1 LQSKKYFFSAFSSF
15 DIVIMLL
22 LSLLLLFVFS
32 STFHKTF
39 AASPA
44 FDLQALSEQ
53 RNDWVQTYGNDS
65 THLKSNYADL
75 LETDYLS
82 DGKTLNATFWL
93 ASNLQNTSAYNQP
106 FKRISY
112 GMLIDIA
119 STTIN
124 AGYNGADYDFYIE
137 AVNGKWSQYL
147 YQLSSTGAY
156 VLIDSKINYSEP
168 FGGPTIGPGYV
179 NLQLDLGSINYPSA
193 YGISFYTA
201 ESFKSNEVR
210 DFSSWVAIPPST
222 IKISTSPSNVIVRQG
237 DQQLIPADIFS
248 TFSNNVTSI
257 TFNNKGNNNMS
268 SAFNSS
274 GLRVSVQRIQPP
286 LFNVQVSPQTPVGIY
301 TVPFTAIVLITSVDT
316 PTKPISNN
324 RVSGFVDPEFLIS
337 KKYPTTGYITA
348 PWMNLTITVMPPL
361 NINDDFKGFW
371 SVYGQ
376 PISIIMGG
384 FAGGFASLIFG
395 RAKKLDLASNHH

>member
-1 LQSKKYFFSAFSSF
+1 
-15 DIVIMLL
+15 M
-22 LSLLLLFVFS
+22 LLFVS
-32 STFHKTF
+32 SSPFHKTF

-44 FDLQALSEQ
+44 FDLQGLTDQ
-53 RNDWVQTYGNDS
+53 RGDWVQTYGNDS
-65 THLKSNYADL
+65 THLKSDYANL

-93 ASNLQNTSAYNQP
+93 ASNSENASAYNQP
-106 FKRISY
+106 FKKISH
-112 GMLIDIA
+112 GTLIDIA

-179 NLQLDLGSINYPSA
+179 KLQLDLGSINYPSE
-193 YGISFYTA
+193 YGVLFYTA

-222 IKISTSPSNVIVRQG
+222 LKISTSPSNVIVRQG
-237 DQQLIPADIFS
+237 EQQLIPADIFS

-257 TFNNKGNNNMS
+257 TFNNNKGSSNNVS
-268 SAFNSS
+268 SVFNSS
-274 GLRVSVQRIQPP
+274 GLRVSIQRIQPP

-301 TVPFTAIVLITSVDT
+301 TVPFISTLLIQSTVTS
-316 PTKPISNN
+316 TKPIFNHT
-324 RVSGFVDPEFLIS
+324 VSGFVDPEFLVS
-337 KKYPTTGYITA
+337 KKYPTSGYITA

-376 PISIIMGG
+376 TISIIMGG

-395 RAKKLDLASNHH
+395 RVKKT

>member
-15 DIVIMLL
+15 DIIIMLL

-44 FDLQALSEQ
+44 FDLQALTEQ
-53 RNDWVQTYGNDS
+53 RSDWVQTYGNDS

-93 ASNLQNTSAYNQP
+93 ASNLQNASAYNQS

-179 NLQLDLGSINYPSA
+179 KLQLDLGSINYPSE

-210 DFSSWVAIPPST
+210 DFASWVAIPPST
-222 IKISTSPSNVIVRQG
+222 LKISTSPSNVIVRQG

-257 TFNNKGNNNMS
+257 TFNNKGINNNVS

-274 GLRVSVQRIQPP
+274 GLRVSIQRIQPP
-286 LFNVQVSPQTPVGIY
+286 LFNVQVSPQTPLGIY
-301 TVPFTAIVLITSVDT
+301 TVPFTASVLITSIDT
-316 PTKPISNN
+316 STKPIFNN
-324 RVSGFVDPEFLIS
+324 TVSGFVDPEFLVS

-361 NINDDFKGFW
+361 NVNDEFKGFW
-371 SVYGQ
+371 STYGQ

-384 FAGGFASLIFG
+384 FAGGFASLVFG
-395 RAKKLDLASNHH
+395 RSKKT

>member
-1 LQSKKYFFSAFSSF
+1 MKQYFSEFASF
-15 DIVIMLL
+15 DIIIILL
-22 LSLLLLFVFS
+22 LLLLFIFS

-44 FDLQALSEQ
+44 FDLQALDDQ

-65 THLKSNYADL
+65 THLKSDYADL
-75 LETDYLS
+75 LEADYLS
-82 DGKTLNATFWL
+82 DGKTLNAIFWL
-93 ASNLQNTSAYNQP
+93 ASNLENASAYNQP
-106 FKRISY
+106 FKKISY
-112 GMLIDIA
+112 GMLIDLA
-119 STTIN
+119 STNIN
-124 AGYNGADYDFYIE
+124 HGYNGADYDFYIE

-156 VLIDSKINYSEP
+156 ILIDSKINYSEP

-179 NLQLDLGSINYPSA
+179 KLQLDLGSINSPSE

-222 IKISTSPSNVIVRQG
+222 TNMITSPSNIIVRQG

-257 TFNNKGNNNMS
+257 TFNNNKGGSNNIS

-274 GLRVSVQRIQPP
+274 GLRVSIQRVQPP

-301 TVPFTAIVLITSVDT
+301 TVPFTASVLITSVDT

-324 RVSGFVDPEFLIS
+324 TVSGFVDPEFLVS
-337 KKYPTTGYITA
+337 KKYPTTGYITS
-348 PWMNLTITVMPPL
+348 PSMNLTITVMPPL

-376 PISIIMGG
+376 TISIIMGG

-395 RAKKLDLASNHH
+395 RARKT

>member
-1 LQSKKYFFSAFSSF
+1 LQSKKYFFSAFDSF
-15 DIVIMLL
+15 DIMIMLFL
-22 LSLLLLFVFS
+22 LLLLLFIFS

-44 FDLQALSEQ
+44 FDLQALDDQ

-65 THLKSNYADL
+65 THLKSDYADL
-75 LETDYLS
+75 LDADYLS
-82 DGKTLNATFWL
+82 DGKTLNAIFWL
-93 ASNLQNTSAYNQP
+93 ASNSENASAYNQP
-106 FKRISY
+106 FKKISY
-112 GMLIDIA
+112 GMLIDLA
-119 STTIN
+119 STNIN
-124 AGYNGADYDFYIE
+124 HGYNGADYDFYIE

-156 VLIDSKINYSEP
+156 ILIDSKINYSKP

-179 NLQLDLGSINYPSA
+179 KLQLDLGSINSPSE

-210 DFSSWVAIPPST
+210 DFSSWVAVPPST
-222 IKISTSPSNVIVRQG
+222 INISTSPSNIIVRQG
-237 DQQLIPADIFS
+237 EQQLIPADIFS

-257 TFNNKGNNNMS
+257 TFNNNGNNNNAS
-268 SAFNSS
+268 SDFNSN
-274 GLRVSVQRIQPP
+274 GLDASIQRIQPP
-286 LFNVQVSPQTPVGIY
+286 LFKVVASPQTPLGIY
-301 TVPFTAIVLITSVDT
+301 TVPFTASLLITTTVTS
-316 PTKPISNN
+316 TKPIFNN
-324 RVSGFVDPEFLIS
+324 TVNGFVDPELLVS
-337 KKYPTTGYITA
+337 KKYPTTGYITS
-348 PWMNLTITVMPPL
+348 PSMNLTITVMPPL

-395 RAKKLDLASNHH
+395 RSKKT

>member
-1 LQSKKYFFSAFSSF
+1 LQSKKYFFSAFDSF
-15 DIVIMLL
+15 DIMIMLFL
-22 LSLLLLFVFS
+22 LLLLLFIFS

-44 FDLQALSEQ
+44 FDLQALDDQ

-65 THLKSNYADL
+65 THLKSDYADL
-75 LETDYLS
+75 LDADYLS
-82 DGKTLNATFWL
+82 DGKTLNAIFWL
-93 ASNLQNTSAYNQP
+93 ASNSENASAYNQP
-106 FKRISY
+106 FKKISY
-112 GMLIDIA
+112 GMLIDLA
-119 STTIN
+119 STNIN
-124 AGYNGADYDFYIE
+124 HGYNGADYDFYIE

-156 VLIDSKINYSEP
+156 ILIDSKINYSKP

-179 NLQLDLGSINYPSA
+179 KLQLDLGSINSPSE

-210 DFSSWVAIPPST
+210 DFSSWVAVPPST
-222 IKISTSPSNVIVRQG
+222 INISTSPSNIIVRQG
-237 DQQLIPADIFS
+237 EQQLIPADIFS

-257 TFNNKGNNNMS
+257 TFNNNGNNNNAS
-268 SAFNSS
+268 SDFNSN
-274 GLRVSVQRIQPP
+274 GLDASIQRIQPP
-286 LFNVQVSPQTPVGIY
+286 LFKVVTSPQTPLGIY
-301 TVPFTAIVLITSVDT
+301 TVPFTASLLITTTVTS
-316 PTKPISNN
+316 TKPIFNN
-324 RVSGFVDPEFLIS
+324 TVNGFVDPELLVS
-337 KKYPTTGYITA
+337 KKYPTTGYITS
-348 PWMNLTITVMPPL
+348 PSMNLTITVMPPL

-384 FAGGFASLIFG
+384 FAGGFASLIFS
-395 RAKKLDLASNHH
+395 RSKKT